1 MTKNYSPSFG
11 AVVGSEIRDKGWI
24 KIRIRDKHHGSATL
38 PITDN
43 QLMAGRSFIPYLI
56 KIIIHMKKS
65 LFQAYL
71 DCYELAQAEGEEEIA
86 NIYKTRGKAVAK
98 LTRGENTAWAQI
110 P

>member
-1 MTKNYSPSFG
+1 MR
-11 AVVGSEIRDKGWI
+11 AV
-24 KIRIRDKHHGSATL
+24 
-38 PITDN
+38 
-43 QLMAGRSFIPYLI
+43 RSFIPYLI
-56 KIIIHMKKS
+56 YKNNSNSHEEA